1 MNAEGCRSSID
12 LIGMCPRPNLSR
24 TKRTNDH
31 RPRSAGPG
39 SRWIVGQGVGQGNR
53 SAPGRVMDRFHIF
66 RPASPSTKFD
76 SGDAADWIHNQLA
89 LNGLQ
94 STDLHPWH
102 IVIMYD
108 QFDEDGDNVHSGI
121 VEEYWA
127 GPKKYRISYKSDT
140 LNQTDYATEQGLFR
154 LGDQRWPNRTEAQVR
169 TEVVDPFSHLA
180 TLQDFRAG
188 NVERTFGPHSLHCV
202 VFDKPGVISV
212 PAQYCFE
219 PGSSVLR
226 YVRGEGWFQTVYND
240 TVPMEGRNIGRDV
253 EVTDA
258 GHPFLKLNVQMVEQI
273 PEVDEKE
280 FNPPADAV
288 SLSGQPVIGV
298 NPKPLQTS
306 FPEWP
311 SSLRQ
316 QHFLV
321 IVEIVIGKDGRV
333 TSAHAVSGPPDAYK
347 AAEAAAR
354 KWRYHPYL
362 VVGEPTEI
370 DTKVQFQNQ

>member
-1 MNAEGCRSSID
+1 MLKVAGVLLASLGCGLTLMSDAQSDSATTDRAVQLRVIIGSSDKASDTVIAVPPDTSWTGSISFRS
-12 LIGMCPRPNLSR
+12 
-24 TKRTNDH
+24 
-31 RPRSAGPG
+31 
-39 SRWIVGQGVGQGNR
+39 
-53 SAPGRVMDRFHIF
+53 
-66 RPASPSTKFD
+66 ASPSKNLD
-76 SGDAADWIHNQLA
+76 AGSAADWIHSQSA

-94 STDLHPWH
+94 STDIHPWH
-102 IVIMYD
+102 IVIAYD

-127 GPKKYRISYKSDT
+127 GPKKYRISYRSDT

-154 LGDQRWPNRTEAQVR
+154 LGDQRWPNRAEAQVR

-180 TLQDFRAG
+180 TLQNFRAS

-212 PAQYCFE
+212 PAQYCFG
-219 PGSSVLR
+219 PAGSVLR

-240 TVPMEGRNIGRDV
+240 TVQVEGRNIARDV

-258 GHPFLKLNVQMVEQI
+258 GHPFLKLKVQLVEQI
-273 PEVDEKE
+273 PDTDEKV

-288 SLSGQPVIGV
+288 SLSGKPVIGV

-306 FPEWP
+306 FAEWP
-311 SSLRQ
+311 SPLRQ

-321 IVEIVIGKDGRV
+321 TVEIVIGKDGRV
-333 TSAHAVSGPPDAYK
+333 ISAHAVSGPPDAYK
-347 AAEAAAR
+347 AAEAAAQ
-354 KWRYHPYL
+354 KWRYQPYL
-362 VVGEPTEI
+362 VAGEPTEVE
-370 DTKVQFQNQ
+370 TKVQFQNQ

>member
-1 MNAEGCRSSID
+1 MLRVAGVLLASLGCGLTLMSDAQSDSATTDRAVQLRVIIGSSDKASDTVIAVPPD
-12 LIGMCPRPNLSR
+12 TSW
-24 TKRTNDH
+24 T
-31 RPRSAGPG
+31 G
-39 SRWIVGQGVGQGNR
+39 SI
-53 SAPGRVMDRFHIF
+53 SF
-66 RPASPSTKFD
+66 RPASPSKNLD
-76 SGDAADWIHNQLA
+76 AGSAADWIHSQSA

-94 STDLHPWH
+94 STDIRPWH
-102 IVIMYD
+102 IVIAYD

-127 GPKKYRISYKSDT
+127 GSKKYRISYRSDT

-154 LGDQRWPNRTEAQVR
+154 LGDQRWPNRAEAQVR
-169 TEVVDPFSHLA
+169 TEVVDPFSHFA
-180 TLQDFRAG
+180 TLQDFRAS

-202 VFDKPGVISV
+202 VFDKLGVISV
-212 PAQYCFE
+212 PAQYCFD

-240 TVPMEGRNIGRDV
+240 TVQVEGRNIARDV

-258 GHPFLKLNVQMVEQI
+258 GHPFLKLKVQMVEQI
-273 PEVDEKE
+273 PDIDEKE

-288 SLSGQPVIGV
+288 SLSGKPVIGV

-311 SSLRQ
+311 SPLRQ

-321 IVEIVIGKDGRV
+321 TVEIVIGKDGRV
-333 TSAHAVSGPPDAYK
+333 ISAHAVSGPPDAYK
-347 AAEAAAR
+347 AAEAVAR
-354 KWRYHPYL
+354 KWRYQPYL
-362 VVGEPTEI
+362 VAGEPTEVE
-370 DTKVQFQNQ
+370 TKVQFQNQ